1 MQELKQQGAP
11 LAWDEA
17 RASALY
23 RAGKTDREI
32 ADAVG
37 IGRRVVTSWRHRHN
51 WPANT
56 GGRGARNR
64 VDYDELRR
72 LYDMGLSENEILCR
86 MKISRG
92 SITNWRAKNKLPPC
106 GKGKQ
111 TPAISPVPLKP
122 KGQKMFMSD
131 AEIQRS
137 MRRCDDRNAQVQI
150 LADLNACSRSE
161 MLKHLESIGVDT
173 TGLSRRRRSGKI
185 DDEQALE
192 LWKSGAADAVM
203 ARSLGVTK
211 QAVVEWRQR
220 FDLPANRAKGAA
232 NEIPKSG

>member
-11 LAWDEA
+11 PDWDCA

-37 IGRRVVTSWRHRHN
+37 VGRRVVTSWRHRYN
-51 WPANT
+51 WPPNT
-56 GGRGARNR
+56 GGRGSRAR

-72 LYDMGLSENEILCR
+72 LYDMGLTENEILCR

-92 SITNWRAKNKLPPC
+92 SITNWRAKYKLPPC

-111 TPAISPVPLKP
+111 APAIAPVPLKP

-150 LADLNACSRSE
+150 LADLNACSRNE
-161 MLKHLESIGVDT
+161 MLKHLELIGIDI
-173 TGLSRRRRSGKI
+173 TGLSRRRRAGKI
-185 DDEQALE
+185 DDGQALE
-192 LWKSGAADAVM
+192 LWKGGATDADM

-211 QAVVEWRQR
+211 HAVVEWRQR
-220 FDLPANRAKGAA
+220 FDLPVNRVKGAA

>member
-11 LAWDEA
+11 PGWDCA

-37 IGRRVVTSWRHRHN
+37 VGRRVVTSWRHRYN
-51 WPANT
+51 WPPNT
-56 GGRGARNR
+56 GGRGSRAR

-72 LYDMGLSENEILCR
+72 LYDMGLTENEILCR

-92 SITNWRAKNKLPPC
+92 SITNWRAKHKLPPC

-111 TPAISPVPLKP
+111 APAIAPVPLKP

-161 MLKHLESIGVDT
+161 MLKHLELIGVDI
-173 TGLSRRRRSGKI
+173 TGLSRRRRAGKI
-185 DDEQALE
+185 DDGQALE
-192 LWKSGAADAVM
+192 LWKSGATDADM
-203 ARSLGVTK
+203 SRSLGVTK
-211 QAVVEWRQR
+211 HAVVEWRQR
-220 FDLPANRAKGAA
+220 FDLPVNRVKGAA
-232 NEIPKSG
+232 NEISNGG